1 MTASATKHF
10 DTLAFVKKSK
20 ELGVVEEI
28 AEYQARQIEYA
39 IEIAVATANDEF
51 RPHELATK
59 TDLKQIEA
67 NIKQIEANIKQI
79 EANIKQIEANTK
91 QTDANIRQ
99 IEIKIE
105 QYRYDS
111 IKLIVWTGLAG
122 VTFLSG
128 LLIKG
133 FHWF

>member
-1 MTASATKHF
+1 MVAKHF

-39 IEIAVATANDEF
+39 IDIAVATANDEF

-79 EANIKQIEANTK
+79 EASIK

-111 IKLIVWTGLAG
+111 IKFIVWTGLAG
-122 VTFLSG
+122 VAFLTS
-128 LLIKG
+128 LLAKG